1 MLLDIPFLILYFYLV
16 IKFKKME
23 HILVLG
29 RSGTS
34 EKYTGQNLNEKL
46 LSGDGPRSN
55 PVMENI
61 LSEGGDD
68 FFQYLKLIGL
78 TREPNLMVLSS
89 MHHYY
94 YDYNDLKGI
103 KTLINLKRLN
113 QVKHLESFFHT
124 LCRILPSNAY
134 LVGCFRS
141 TSQNGNG
148 ASFYKSAK
156 FFNDLINIFDT
167 RGDRSLSGKGIT
179 RLLEDHGFKLNDFT
193 EINGMTYFYAQN
205 IRKQVE

>member
-1 MLLDIPFLILYFYLV
+1 MLLEITSHIQYFYLV
-16 IKFKKME
+16 IKLKKME
-23 HILVLG
+23 HISVSG
-29 RSGTS
+29 RPSTS
-34 EKYTGQNLNEKL
+34 EKLIDQNINEKL
-46 LSGDGPRSN
+46 LSGEGTRSN

-78 TREPNLMVLSS
+78 AKEPNLMVLSS

-103 KTLINLKRLN
+103 RTLINLKRLN
-113 QVKHLESFFHT
+113 KVKHLESFFHT
-124 LCRILPSNAY
+124 LCRILPSKAY
-134 LVGCFRS
+134 LVGCFKN
-141 TSQNGNG
+141 TSQNGKG

-156 FFNDLINIFDT
+156 FFNDFINIFDS
-167 RGDRSLSGKGIT
+167 RGDRSLSRKIIIN
-179 RLLEDHGFKLNDFT
+179 LLEDHGFKLNDFT

-205 IRKQVE
+205 IRRQVE